1 MTNRE
6 DINVAELQDR
16 LAAKEAE
23 CRELRKE
30 LHEIRGYAQ
39 MLQNKLSV
47 AELKYEDLQ
56 ALVKGTGPPTSIPST
71 PDA

>member
-56 ALVKGTGPPTSIPST
+56 ALVKGTGPHFNPVHS
-71 PDA
+71 